1 MSQMSTATVTDPI
14 PFAATQDFEQIYRE
28 YAPLVYRTAWGVLG
42 SREDAQ
48 DVLQKIFLRLLL
60 REFPPDLQ
68 KNPKAYLR
76 RAAVNESL
84 NTLKARRRGPAPLDD
99 SERLVDIPASLPDV
113 HFDDDLHER
122 LYAAIGLLSPA
133 AAEVLILRYMHN
145 KSTAEIGRMLGV
157 SRTVIGVR
165 LFRSR
170 ARLKKLLKGTSG
182 EKS

>member
-1 MSQMSTATVTDPI
+1 MSQMSTATVPEPI
-14 PFAATQDFEQIYRE
+14 QFAAAYDFEQIYRE
-28 YAPLVYRTAWGVLG
+28 FAPLVYRTAWGVLG

-48 DVLQKIFLRLLL
+48 DVLQRIFLRLLR
-60 REFPPDLQ
+60 RESPPDLQ

-84 NTLKARRRGPAPLDD
+84 NTLKMRRRGPVDFDD
-99 SERLVDIPASLPDV
+99 LERLAGIPASSPDGQ
-113 HFDDDLHER
+113 FDDDMHER
-122 LYAAIGLLSPA
+122 LYAAIGQLSPE
-133 AAEVLILRYMHN
+133 AAEILILRYMYN
-145 KSTAEIGRMLGV
+145 TSTADIGRMLGV

-170 ARLKKLLKGTSG
+170 ARLKILLKGTSG